1 MGLEGVEWVMALEER
16 FGVAISDAEAEASVT
31 PAAVV
36 ELIFGKLRSTEER
49 VCVSQRAFYLLRK
62 GLARTLGVSRRSVA
76 LETDVR

>member
-1 MGLEGVEWVMALEER
+1 MGLEGVELVMALQER

-36 ELIFGKLRSTEER
+36 ELIFGKLRNTDER

-62 GLARTLGVSRRSVA
+62 GLAPRLAAERGA
-76 LETDVR
+76 GG